1 MSVTEWSEYHLTFGF
16 TARTS
21 RETMTRRSTFLLR
34 RPDPDMPGGVR
45 YAEANYFWSLAPETR
60 QEFLRQLSA
69 FCRGDLQYDEL
80 TSSAVRCAADML
92 DMPVPDTD
100 WTRGLSGIPING
112 LIWMADKH
120 TMRRSIA
127 SKLEQG
133 FRVLK
138 LKIGGIAFDDELDL
152 IRAVRQ
158 QFGPDELE
166 IRLDA
171 NGSFNAGNAM
181 ERLERLAPF
190 AIHSIEQPIPAGNSA
205 DMTRICRWSPIP
217 VALDEELIGLRD
229 DNAKLALLHQIRPAY
244 IILKPTLC
252 GGLRQAES
260 WRAIAMQEEI
270 GWWLTSA
277 LESSVGLY
285 WLAAFVS
292 RYSLELPQGLGTG
305 QIYTDNIG
313 SCLNMC
319 GAALFGGRPQ
329 FDNAQ
334 LQALRWQ

>member
-1 MSVTEWSEYHLTFGF
+1 MATAEWTEYPLTFGF

-34 RPDPDMPGGVR
+34 RADSSMPGGIR
-45 YAEANYFWSLAPETR
+45 YAEANYFESLAPETR
-60 QEFLRQLSA
+60 SEFMRQLRAYCS
-69 FCRGDLQYDEL
+69 GDMAYDHI

-92 DMPVPDTD
+92 DIPVPDTA
-100 WTRGLSGIPING
+100 WTRGFDGIPING
-112 LIWMADKH
+112 LIWMADKR
-120 TMRRSIA
+120 TMSNAIA

-138 LKIGGIAFDDELDL
+138 LKIGGIAFDDELNL
-152 IRAVRQ
+152 VRAVRRR
-158 QFGPDELE
+158 FGSDELE

-171 NGSFNAGNAM
+171 NGSFNAGNAL
-181 ERLERLAPF
+181 ERLDRLAPF
-190 AIHSIEQPIPAGNSA
+190 AIHSIEQPIPPGNCA
-205 DMTRICRWSPIP
+205 EMARLCRLSPIP
-217 VALDEELIGLRD
+217 IALDEELIGLRD
-229 DNAKLALLHQIRPAY
+229 DCVKTALLDKIHPAY

-260 WRAIAMQEEI
+260 WRNIAIHKGI

-292 RYSLELPQGLGTG
+292 RYPLELPQGLGTG

-313 SCLNMC
+313 SCLNMR
-319 GAALFGGRPQ
+319 GAALFGGQPQ

-334 LQALRWQ
+334 LQALQWQ